1 MLIDDPNVDLTDDEV
16 FDQYI
21 KELDEYLEEVRRD
34 LEWAKK
40 DKIEKVIEFLHN
52 KFPDK
57 IELYMVRL
65 FPLSSLDIIY
75 FEDGIALGYDENWRY
90 IDIYGITE
98 EEYEKINKECGS

>member
-40 DKIEKVIEFLHN
+40 DKIEKVIEFLHE

-57 IELYMVRL
+57 IELYRVRL
-65 FPLSSLDIIY
+65 FPSSSLNLIY
-75 FEDGIALGYDENWRY
+75 HNDCIALGHNEGWRY
-90 IDIYGITE
+90 IDIYGVTE